1 MRTKKIWDISSNEN
15 SLLDYVSFMC
25 LRTNPKLST
34 NVKLVTNGNDIWL
47 DSYSATSELAE
58 SRYKSQKVSG
68 NGYYNNDLSR
78 FYKGL
83 DKSIP
88 YSVWQE
94 FDDTTVKT
102 TYNEQYETGYWC
114 GTEYINSLEF
124 DEELGIVAPLWI
136 DKKLPDYF
144 VVFKIEEPSYTNTK
158 KKENDTPIFNIDIR
172 EDILKKCTI
181 IKTFDLTENTRFGKY
196 LRRYANQ
203 ESFPEDPLK
212 VSLKK
217 GEESVYSGI
226 SISNGCFVGAPEY
239 NHTKY
244 FEEDQTITAFDD
256 YITRGFERNYLACA
270 NLLNIEFL
278 FDDNTSEDY
287 TMNRYFG
294 LYCNYIEDGITSIDF
309 NNFNKVSGLG
319 NEYSEQIN
327 ESTLFSKKPV
337 LIKNENGTSLQF
349 LYNSNGQDDMFPYAE
364 LVRDLDSVFCLKDKY
379 NNFHNITRTPQTGT
393 DPLTITLGEKETDV
407 MNFTGFVTNNEY
419 INAEKVKGGI
429 KSILTID
436 IKEYIPIH
444 IRFSFYMGSGD
455 PQNDIFL
462 GYVESEQGYQEVNGI
477 IIPDNTPCWYAANRF
492 YGDGTPNQIAYAFA
506 NSINIS
512 SPDYIEAFSY
522 KNKVVVMSKEKND
535 IYNSIYM
542 VMENMQPPYTVDPYI
557 VDIYGREVN
566 GYYYFKGGTSYSHLR
581 VSEKYIEH
589 FKEGDYLKTNTKK
602 GFGKITAITL
612 DPTSLKKGNNLH
624 TLTKNGELFYNI
636 TIDDDD
642 VAISKNSQVI
652 IYDEYTPTFG
662 RLSFFPVKDF
672 DVSTYENP
680 SIYGDLGEIENEYKK
695 IEKSIEEQEQE
706 EQENNDETNSNTLT
720 FTFTID
726 GTTIEIEIDYDDYLN
741 ILYNNDAQVTSLGDD
756 LYNVIFSLNLT
767 NDNFAST
774 THVTEKNDFK
784 FETLSSILF
793 GNKMDLTNEYDMFL
807 ENYSK
812 EYMLVS
818 KSVPYINKWV
828 YHENCLDVREKP
840 YRLNTSMAFGIN
852 SFSPNPYNIEP
863 KADDFNQ
870 EWEYIFDE
878 YPFEYETAQNSWS
891 YTDMSTMS
899 SYSSLPNGEN
909 IESLLRSTSI
919 NYFDI
924 LFVQDFMCDIPSN
937 NTGEQIL
944 YDHLDYKRKYSIF
957 EKGSPT
963 TNSETFFR
971 GVKLEIL
978 QKVNYNEKVNNNLNN
993 LVVDKNSDLNGY
1005 KFTVMMVPYTR
1016 NYEDE
1021 YDSKK
1026 IKVIRNDVFKFVVV
1040 LVYIAKKIN
1049 DAIGKIQQETNNSP
1063 STQSSLSYKKTTRYL
1078 MYEPDRNT
1086 AIPDNGT
1093 NQNITPFPN
1102 LTIFGNGSIQE
1113 IRVQTND
1120 PTKFDIY
1127 GENTNFLTDFDY
1139 NSEIQ
1144 TDISNPDISY
1154 YNHFVLLKNFE
1165 GWTNGLYSDSDV
1177 RVVQFKVE
1185 EIKSDSHLIAS
1196 RVINPDSRLNS
1207 LPFTLININGLV
1219 PTGIIND
1226 GKYLILNK
1234 NSSALAFELKKCSF
1248 GNVFYNINHFQ
1259 PQNVIYEQIDKN
1271 GNLYSSKNGEYT
1283 YALKI
1288 LQPELYA
1295 KYCFT
1300 KMSSDNQHIYYE
1312 TYPNNAIQ
1320 ISRQSGYYTP
1330 LFRDVLYFKDPFVDE
1345 LTLTPNSDKHKYL
1358 KNTRYC
1364 NTVFAWKYDD
1374 YKKFGIIKCL
1384 NFHRANDISNNVFD
1398 LTDSQKPLYPIQNK
1412 FSIGNRKINVFNSS
1426 WDPWYYTQTDSAIQE
1441 TEIHGTAG
1449 MVENKS
1455 FFGSKYL
1462 KVPDKL
1468 VFDTFKYELLDITQR
1483 QNTEILIEEKQ
1494 TTVSFG
1500 IDMEKRLLRHFKDVL
1515 TPLFE
1520 TYVDVTYSYGDKT
1533 TIDDDIELYIKKNI
1547 LPLYEIGE
1555 IEIYEKSTPKNIKTL
1570 CDFTLIEVSNEVK
1583 VKKGL
1588 TINTNASITQPSKN
1602 QFQKLIRKTLK
1613 SGYAYWFGL
1622 SVEINKK

>member
-68 NGYYNNDLSR
+68 NGYYNNDLSK

-102 TYNEQYETGYWC
+102 SYNEQYETGYWC
-114 GTEYINSLEF
+114 GAEYINSLEF
-124 DEELGIVAPLWI
+124 DEELGFVAPLWI

-144 VVFKIEEPSYTNTK
+144 VVFKIEEPSYTNIK
-158 KKENDTPIFNIDIR
+158 KYGNDNPILDLSVRN
-172 EDILKKCTI
+172 DILKKCVI

-196 LRRYANQ
+196 LRRYAKQ
-203 ESFPEDPLK
+203 ETFPEDPLK
-212 VSLKK
+212 VSLKN

-226 SISNGCFVGAPEY
+226 SIENGCFIGAPEY
-239 NHTKY
+239 NHAKY

-256 YITRGFERNYLACA
+256 YITRGFERNCLACA

-294 LYCNYIEDGITSIDF
+294 LYCNYIEDGDVALDF
-309 NNFNKVSGLG
+309 ANFSKVGRLG
-319 NEYSEQIN
+319 NEYSEHISTQ
-327 ESTLFSKKPV
+327 TLFSKKPV
-337 LIKNENGTSLQF
+337 LIKNEKGTSLQF
-349 LYNSNGQDDMFPYAE
+349 LYDSNGQDDMFPYAK
-364 LVRDLDSVFCLKDKY
+364 LVRDLDSVFCLKDKH

-393 DPLTITLGEKETDV
+393 DPLTITLCEKETDV

-419 INAEKVKGGI
+419 INAKKVKGGV

-436 IKEYIPIH
+436 VKERIPIH
-444 IRFSFYMGSGD
+444 TRFSFYMGSGD
-455 PQNDIFL
+455 PTSDTLL
-462 GYVESEQGYQEVNGI
+462 GYVESEHGYHEENGVMTQ
-477 IIPDNTPCWYAANRF
+477 DDTPCWYVANRF
-492 YGDGTPNQIAYAFA
+492 YGDGTPNQIAYALA

-512 SPDYIEAFSY
+512 SPDYIESFSY
-522 KNKVVVMSKEKND
+522 KSKVVVMSREKNP
-535 IYNSIYM
+535 IYNTIYV
-542 VMENMQPPYTVDPYI
+542 VMENMQPPYTVNPYI
-557 VDIYGREVN
+557 VDICGKEVN

-612 DPTSLKKGNNLH
+612 DPASLKKGNNLH
-624 TLTKNGELFYNI
+624 TLTKTGELFYNI

-642 VAISKNSQVI
+642 VSISKNSQVL
-652 IYDEYTPTFG
+652 IYDKFVPTFG

-672 DVSTYENP
+672 DVSTYEKP
-680 SIYGDLGEIENEYKK
+680 SIYGDLGEIEYEYK
-695 IEKSIEEQEQE
+695 IIEENSESQEDE
-706 EQENNDETNSNTLT
+706 ESQSPSEERDTKRITFSFPINGTDIET
-720 FTFTID
+720 
-726 GTTIEIEIDYDDYLN
+726 EIEFFKYLDV
-741 ILYNNDAQVTSLGDD
+741 LYNNDANVTSLGND
-756 LYNVIFSLNLT
+756 LYSVSFSLDVT
-767 NDNFAST
+767 NNNNT
-774 THVTEKNDFK
+774 NTLQVTGKNDFR

-818 KSVPYINKWV
+818 KTVPYINKWV
-828 YHENCLDVREKP
+828 YHENGLDVREKP

-870 EWEYIFDE
+870 EWEYIYDE
-878 YPFEYETAQNSWS
+878 YPFAYATSQNSWS
-891 YTDMSTMS
+891 YVDLATKSL
-899 SYSSLPNGEN
+899 YSNLPNGEN
-909 IESLLRSTSI
+909 IESLLRSTST

-924 LFVQDFMCDIPSN
+924 LFVQDFLCNIQDNIVDN
-937 NTGEQIL
+937 QKI
-944 YDHLDYKRKYSIF
+944 YDHFDYKRKYSIF
-957 EKGSPT
+957 EKGSAN

-978 QKVNYNEKVNNNLNN
+978 QKVNYDEKVNNNLNN
-993 LVVDKNSDLNGY
+993 IVVDKNGDLNGY
-1005 KFTVMMVPYTR
+1005 KFTVVMVPYVR
-1016 NYEDE
+1016 DYEDG
-1021 YDSKK
+1021 YNSKK

-1040 LVYIAKKIN
+1040 LVYFAKIIN
-1049 DAIGKIQQETNNSP
+1049 DAISKIK
-1063 STQSSLSYKKTTRYL
+1063 SLTGPNLRYEKTTRYL
-1078 MYEPDRNT
+1078 LYKPDENMKKT
-1086 AIPDNGT
+1086 ME
-1093 NQNITPFPN
+1093 
-1102 LTIFGNGSIQE
+1102 TINSVISVFGNGTIQE
-1113 IRVQTND
+1113 IKRNED
-1120 PTKFDIY
+1120 PALIAQYGECFDIY
-1127 GENTNFLTDFDY
+1127 GNDTNFLTDFDH
-1139 NSEIQ
+1139 NA
-1144 TDISNPDISY
+1144 SNVGYY
-1154 YNHFVLLKNFE
+1154 YNDMALLENFE
-1165 GWTNGLYSDSDV
+1165 GWTNGLYEAQDV
-1177 RVVQFKVE
+1177 RVTQYIVKK
-1185 EIKSDSHLIAS
+1185 IKSDNHLIAK
-1196 RVINPDSRLNS
+1196 RTTCTINSNNLP
-1207 LPFTLININGLV
+1207 PFTIVGVNYNPPISK
-1219 PTGIIND
+1219 IND

-1234 NSSALAFELKKCSF
+1234 NATAIAFELKKCSF

-1271 GNLYSSKNGEYT
+1271 GTLYSSENGEYT

-1288 LQPELYA
+1288 LQPELHA

-1345 LTLTPNSDKHKYL
+1345 LTKSPNSDKRKYL
-1358 KNTRYC
+1358 KTTRYC
-1364 NTVFAWKYDD
+1364 NTVFACD
-1374 YKKFGIIKCL
+1374 YNKFGIIKCL
-1384 NFHRANDISNNVFD
+1384 NFHRANDINNNVFD

-1412 FSIGNRKINVFNSS
+1412 FSIGNREVKVFNSN

-1449 MVENKS
+1449 MVENKA
-1455 FFGSKYL
+1455 FLGSKYL

-1468 VFDTFKYELLDITQR
+1468 VFDTFEYEFLDESKR
-1483 QNTEILIEEKQ
+1483 QNAEILISETQ
-1494 TTVSFG
+1494 TLATFDV
-1500 IDMEKRLLRHFKDVL
+1500 DMEKRLLRHFKDVL

-1533 TIDDDIELYIKKNI
+1533 TIDDDIELYIRKNI

-1555 IEIYEKSTPKNIKTL
+1555 ISIYEKSSPKNIKL
-1570 CDFTLIEVSNEVK
+1570 PCDFTPIELSNEVK

>member
-1 MRTKKIWDISSNEN
+1 MQNKKIWNISSNEN

-102 TYNEQYETGYWC
+102 SYNEQYETGYWC
-114 GTEYINSLEF
+114 GAEYINSLEF

-144 VVFKIEEPSYTNTK
+144 VVFKIEEPSYTNI
-158 KKENDTPIFNIDIR
+158 KENTNNTKIPDINIR
-172 EDILKKCTI
+172 EDVLKKCTI

-196 LRRYANQ
+196 LRRYAKQ
-203 ESFPEDPLK
+203 ETFPEDPLK
-212 VSLKK
+212 VSFKN

-226 SISNGCFVGAPEY
+226 SIKNGCFVKAPEY
-239 NHTKY
+239 NHSKY
-244 FEEDQTITAFDD
+244 FEEDQTIIAFDD
-256 YITRGFERNYLACA
+256 YITRGFERNCLVCA

-294 LYCNYIEDGITSIDF
+294 LYCNYIEDGVTALDF
-309 NNFNKVSGLG
+309 NNFSKVGGLG
-319 NEYSEQIN
+319 NEYSEFVNSQ
-327 ESTLFSKKPV
+327 TLFSKKPV
-337 LIKNENGTSLQF
+337 LIKNKKGTSLQF
-349 LYNSNGQDDMFPYAE
+349 LYNSNGQDDMFPYANIVSE
-364 LVRDLDSVFCLKDKY
+364 LDSVFCIKDKH
-379 NNFHNITRTPQTGT
+379 NNFHNITRNPKTGV
-393 DPLTITLGEKETDV
+393 DPLTITLCEKETDV
-407 MNFTGFVTNNEY
+407 MSFTGFVTNNEY
-419 INAEKVKGGI
+419 INAEKTKGGV

-436 IKEYIPIH
+436 IKEHIPIH
-444 IRFSFYMGSGD
+444 TRFSFYMGSGNPTSD
-455 PQNDIFL
+455 TPL
-462 GYVESEQGYQEVNGI
+462 GYVESEQGYHKENGVMIQVNS
-477 IIPDNTPCWYAANRF
+477 PCWYVSNKF
-492 YGDGTPNQIAYAFA
+492 YGNGTPNQIAYALA

-512 SPDYIEAFSY
+512 SPDYIESFSY
-522 KNKVVVMSKEKND
+522 KNKVVVMSREKNN
-535 IYNSIYM
+535 IYNSVYL
-542 VMENMQPPYTVDPYI
+542 VMENMQPPYTVNPYI
-557 VDIYGREVN
+557 VDICGKEVN
-566 GYYYFKGGTSYSHLR
+566 GYYYFKGGSSYSHLR

-642 VAISKNSQVI
+642 VSISKNSQVL
-652 IYDEYTPTFG
+652 IYDEFIPTFG

-680 SIYGDLGEIENEYKK
+680 SIYGDLGEIESEYKI
-695 IEKSIEEQEQE
+695 IEKDSKSQEDEESQSSSEEKDTSRITFSFPINGTNIE
-706 EQENNDETNSNTLT
+706 T
-720 FTFTID
+720 
-726 GTTIEIEIDYDDYLN
+726 EIEFYNHLDV
-741 ILYNNDAQVTSLGDD
+741 LYNNDARVSSLGND
-756 LYNVIFSLNLT
+756 LYEVGFSLDVT
-767 NDNFAST
+767 NNNFENT
-774 THVTEKNDFK
+774 MRVVGKNDFK

-818 KSVPYINKWV
+818 KTVPYINKWV
-828 YHENCLDVREKP
+828 YHENGLDVREKP

-878 YPFEYETAQNSWS
+878 YPFEYGTSQNSWS
-891 YTDMSTMS
+891 YVDLSTTS
-899 SYSSLPNGEN
+899 LYSSFPKGEN
-909 IESLLRSTSI
+909 IESLLKSTNT

-924 LFVQDFMCDIPSN
+924 LFVQDFICNAPDN
-937 NTGEQIL
+937 V

-957 EKGSPT
+957 EKGST
-963 TNSETFFR
+963 NTNSETFFR

-993 LVVDKNSDLNGY
+993 IVVDKNSNLNGY
-1005 KFTVMMVPYTR
+1005 KFTVVMVPYIR
-1016 NYEDE
+1016 DYEDG

-1026 IKVIRNDVFKFVVV
+1026 IKVIRNDIFKFVVV
-1040 LVYIAKKIN
+1040 LVYIAKQIK
-1049 DAIGKIQQETNNSP
+1049 DAIKKISKETNN
-1063 STQSSLSYKKTTRYL
+1063 TQEDLYKLAYKKTTRYL
-1078 MYEPDRNT
+1078 MYEPVKNT
-1086 AIPDNGT
+1086 AEENDN
-1093 NQNITPFPN
+1093 IVPYPN
-1102 LTIFGNGSIQE
+1102 LSVFGNGSIQQIITHGNE
-1113 IRVQTND
+1113 QNL
-1120 PTKFDIY
+1120 FDIY
-1127 GENTNFLTDFDY
+1127 GENTNFLTDFD
-1139 NSEIQ
+1139 NDLSKTNDSTNI
-1144 TDISNPDISY
+1144 NY
-1154 YNHFVLLKNFE
+1154 YNNFVLLENFN
-1165 GWTNGLYSDSDV
+1165 GWANGLYENSVV
-1177 RVVQFKVE
+1177 RVVQFKVM
-1185 EIKSDSHLIAS
+1185 EIKSDDYLIAE
-1196 RVINPDSRLNS
+1196 RVAPDSILVD
-1207 LPFTLININGLV
+1207 LPFTLINENGLI
-1219 PTGIIND
+1219 PTGDLND
-1226 GKYLILNK
+1226 NKYLILNK

-1259 PQNVIYEQIDKN
+1259 PQNVIYEHIDKN
-1271 GNLYSSKNGEYT
+1271 GTLYSSNNGEYT

-1288 LQPELYA
+1288 LQPELHA

-1300 KMSSDNQHIYYE
+1300 KMSSDNRHIYYK
-1312 TYPNNAIQ
+1312 TYPNKAIQ

-1330 LFRDVLYFKDPFVDE
+1330 LFKDVLYFKDPFVDE
-1345 LTLTPNSDKHKYL
+1345 ITTNLNSDKHKYL

-1364 NTVFAWKYDD
+1364 NTVFACD
-1374 YKKFGIIKCL
+1374 YKWKEKNKFGIIKCL
-1384 NFHRANDISNNVFD
+1384 NFHRANDINNNVFD

-1412 FSIGNRKINVFNSS
+1412 FGVGNREVNVFNSN

-1455 FFGSKYL
+1455 FLGSKYL

-1468 VFDTFKYELLDITQR
+1468 VFDTFKYEFLVESKR
-1483 QNTEILIEEKQ
+1483 QDAEILINETQ
-1494 TTVSFG
+1494 TL
-1500 IDMEKRLLRHFKDVL
+1500 IDFNVNVEKRLLRHFKNML
-1515 TPLFE
+1515 IPLFE

-1533 TIDDDIELYIKKNI
+1533 TIDDDIELYIKNNI
-1547 LPLYEIGE
+1547 LSLYEIGK
-1555 IEIYEKSTPKNIKTL
+1555 IEIYEKSTPKNTKTS
-1570 CDFTLIEVSNEVK
+1570 CDFTLIEENNETK
-1583 VKKGL
+1583 TKKGL
-1588 TINTNASITQPSKN
+1588 SKNTNVNITQPNSG

-1613 SGYAYWFGL
+1613 SGYAYWFGI
-1622 SVEINKK
+1622 SVEVVKK

>member
-68 NGYYNNDLSR
+68 NGYYNNDLSK

-102 TYNEQYETGYWC
+102 SYNEQYETGYWC
-114 GTEYINSLEF
+114 GAEYINSLEF

-144 VVFKIEEPSYTNTK
+144 VVFKIEEPSYTNIK
-158 KKENDTPIFNIDIR
+158 KYGNDNPILDLSVRN
-172 EDILKKCTI
+172 DILKKCVI

-196 LRRYANQ
+196 LRRYAKQ
-203 ESFPEDPLK
+203 ETFPADPLK
-212 VSLKK
+212 VSLKN

-226 SISNGCFVGAPEY
+226 SIENGCFIGAPEY
-239 NHTKY
+239 NHAKY

-256 YITRGFERNYLACA
+256 YITRGFERNCLACA

-278 FDDNTSEDY
+278 FDDSTSEDY

-294 LYCNYIEDGITSIDF
+294 LYCNYIEDGGIALDF
-309 NNFNKVSGLG
+309 ANFSKVGRLG
-319 NEYSEQIN
+319 NEYSEHISTQ
-327 ESTLFSKKPV
+327 TLFSKKPV
-337 LIKNENGTSLQF
+337 LIKNKKGTSLQF
-349 LYNSNGQDDMFPYAE
+349 LYDSNGQDDMFPYAS
-364 LVRDLDSVFCLKDKY
+364 LVAGLDSVFCIKDKY
-379 NNFHNITRTPQTGT
+379 NNFHNITRTPQSGT
-393 DPLTITLGEKETDV
+393 DPLTITLCEKETDV

-419 INAEKVKGGI
+419 INAEKVKGGV

-436 IKEYIPIH
+436 VKERVPIH
-444 IRFSFYMGSGD
+444 TRFSFYMGSGD
-455 PQNDIFL
+455 PTSDTLL
-462 GYVESEQGYQEVNGI
+462 GYVESEHGYHEENGVMI
-477 IIPDNTPCWYAANRF
+477 QDDTPCWYVANRF
-492 YGDGTPNQIAYAFA
+492 YGDGTPNQIAYALA

-512 SPDYIEAFSY
+512 SPDYIESFSY
-522 KNKVVVMSKEKND
+522 KSKVVVMSREKND
-535 IYNSIYM
+535 IYNSIYV

-557 VDIYGREVN
+557 VDICGKEDN
-566 GYYYFKGGTSYSHLR
+566 GYHYFKGGTSYSHLR
-581 VSEKYIEH
+581 ISEKYIDH

-612 DPTSLKKGNNLH
+612 DPTSLVKGNNLH

-642 VAISKNSQVI
+642 VSISKNSQVL
-652 IYDEYTPTFG
+652 IYDEFTPTFG

-680 SIYGDLGEIENEYKK
+680 SIYGDLGEIENEYKI
-695 IEKSIEEQEQE
+695 IEKNSEDQEEEQQSTSTER
-706 EQENNDETNSNTLT
+706 DTDRIT
-720 FTFTID
+720 FTFPIS
-726 GTTIEIEIDYDDYLN
+726 GTNIETEIEFFNYLSV
-741 ILYNNDAQVTSLGDD
+741 LYNNDAHVTSLGND
-756 LYNVIFSLNLT
+756 LYEVSFSLDVT
-767 NDNFAST
+767 NNNFGNSSQ
-774 THVTEKNDFK
+774 VTGKNDFK

-812 EYMLVS
+812 ELMLVS
-818 KSVPYINKWV
+818 KTVPYINKWV

-878 YPFEYETAQNSWS
+878 YPFDYETAQNSWS

-899 SYSSLPNGEN
+899 LYPSLPNGED
-909 IESLLRSTSI
+909 IESLLKSTST

-924 LFVQDFMCDIPSN
+924 LFVQDFVCNIPN
-937 NTGEQIL
+937 NIVNDQTIH
-944 YDHLDYKRKYSIF
+944 DHLDYKRKYSIF
-957 EKGSPT
+957 EKGSTT

-978 QKVNYNEKVNNNLNN
+978 QKVNYDEKVNNNLNN
-993 LVVDKNSDLNGY
+993 IVVDKNGDLNGY
-1005 KFTVMMVPYTR
+1005 KFTVVMVPYTR
-1016 NYEDE
+1016 NYENKE
-1021 YDSKK
+1021 YDSRK

-1040 LVYIAKKIN
+1040 LVYIAKRIN
-1049 DAIGKIQQETNNSP
+1049 DAISKIKQETINTPDNP
-1063 STQSSLSYKKTTRYL
+1063 YYLSYKKTTRYL

-1086 AIPDNGT
+1086 AIPEDNPSANT
-1093 NQNITPFPN
+1093 NIIAYPD
-1102 LTIFGNGSIQE
+1102 LSVFGNGSIQE
-1113 IRVQTND
+1113 IIRQSND
-1120 PTKFDIY
+1120 PTKFDVY
-1127 GENTNFLTDFDY
+1127 GKDTNFLTDFDHNA
-1139 NSEIQ
+1139 NS
-1144 TDISNPDISY
+1144 TDNY
-1154 YNHFVLLKNFE
+1154 YNNFVLLKDFV
-1165 GWTNGLYSDSDV
+1165 GWSNGLYENSDV
-1177 RVVQFKVE
+1177 RVVQFKVV
-1185 EIKSDSHLIAS
+1185 EIKSDNHLIAI
-1196 RVINPDSRLNS
+1196 RDDSYDSELNG
-1207 LPFTLININGLV
+1207 LPFTIIGINGNT
-1219 PTGIIND
+1219 PTGNISD

-1234 NSSALAFELKKCSF
+1234 KSSALAFELKKCSF

-1271 GNLYSSKNGEYT
+1271 GTFYSSENGEYT

-1345 LTLTPNSDKHKYL
+1345 LTKSPNSDKHKYL
-1358 KNTRYC
+1358 KTTRYC
-1364 NTVFAWKYDD
+1364 NTVFACD
-1374 YKKFGIIKCL
+1374 YNKFGIIKCL
-1384 NFHRANDISNNVFD
+1384 NFHRANDINNNVFD

-1412 FSIGNRKINVFNSS
+1412 FSIGNREVKVFNSS

-1455 FFGSKYL
+1455 FLGSKYL

-1468 VFDTFKYELLDITQR
+1468 VFDTFKYELVDPNKKQDA
-1483 QNTEILIEEKQ
+1483 EILISETQ
-1494 TTVSFG
+1494 TLATFDV
-1500 IDMEKRLLRHFKDVL
+1500 DMEKRLLRHFKDVL

-1533 TIDDDIELYIKKNI
+1533 TIDDDIELYIRKNI

-1555 IEIYEKSTPKNIKTL
+1555 ISIYEKSSPKNIKIP
-1570 CDFTLIEVSNEVK
+1570 CDFAPIELSNEVK
-1583 VKKGL
+1583 VKRGL
-1588 TINTNASITQPSKN
+1588 AINTNASITQPSKN
-1602 QFQKLIRKTLK
+1602 QFQKLIKKTLK

>member
-68 NGYYNNDLSR
+68 NGYYNNDLSK

-94 FDDTTVKT
+94 FDDITVKT
-102 TYNEQYETGYWC
+102 SYNEQYETGYWC
-114 GTEYINSLEF
+114 GAEYINSLEF

-158 KKENDTPIFNIDIR
+158 KKEKDTPVSNIDIR
-172 EDILKKCTI
+172 ENILKKCTI

-196 LRRYANQ
+196 LRRYAKQ
-203 ESFPEDPLK
+203 ETFPEDPLK
-212 VSLKK
+212 VSFIK
-217 GEESVYSGI
+217 GGESIYSGI
-226 SISNGCFVGAPEY
+226 SIENGCFINAPEY
-239 NHTKY
+239 NHSKY
-244 FEEDQTITAFDD
+244 FEEDQTINAFDD
-256 YITRGFERNYLACA
+256 YITRGFERNRLACA

-294 LYCNYIEDGITSIDF
+294 LYCNYIEDGVTSLDF
-309 NNFNKVSGLG
+309 NNFSKVGKLE
-319 NEYSEQIN
+319 NEYSELVNAQ
-327 ESTLFSKKPV
+327 TLFSKKPV
-337 LIKNENGTSLQF
+337 LIKNKKGTSLQF
-349 LYNSNGQDDMFPYAE
+349 LYDSNGQDDMFPYANI
-364 LVRDLDSVFCLKDKY
+364 VKNLDSVFCIKDRH
-379 NNFHNITRTPQTGT
+379 NNFHNITRKTKLGA
-393 DPLTITLGEKETDV
+393 DPLTITLCEKETDV

-419 INAEKVKGGI
+419 INAEKAKGGV

-436 IKEYIPIH
+436 VKEHIPIH
-444 IRFSFYMGSGD
+444 TRFSFYMGSGD
-455 PQNDIFL
+455 PTSDTLL
-462 GYVESEQGYQEVNGI
+462 GYVESEQGYYEENGVMFQ
-477 IIPDNTPCWYAANRF
+477 DNTPCWYVANKF
-492 YGDGTPNQIAYAFA
+492 YGDGTPNQIAYALA

-512 SPDYIEAFSY
+512 SPDYIESFSY
-522 KNKVVVMSKEKND
+522 KNKVVVMAREKNS
-535 IYNSIYM
+535 IYNSIYV
-542 VMENMQPPYTVDPYI
+542 VMENMQPPYTVNTYM
-557 VDIYGREVN
+557 VDICGKEVN

-581 VSEKYIEH
+581 VSEKYIKH

-624 TLTKNGELFYNI
+624 TLTKTGELFYNI

-642 VAISKNSQVI
+642 VSISKNSQVL
-652 IYDEYTPTFG
+652 IYDEFAPTFG

-672 DVSTYENP
+672 DVSTYDKP
-680 SIYGDLGEIENEYKK
+680 SIYGDLGEIEYEYK
-695 IEKSIEEQEQE
+695 IIEENSKNQEDE
-706 EQENNDETNSNTLT
+706 EEHEDEEMNTNKITFSFPINNTNVET
-720 FTFTID
+720 
-726 GTTIEIEIDYDDYLN
+726 EIEFYDYLN
-741 ILYNNDAQVTSLGDD
+741 VSYNEDANVTSLGND
-756 LYNVIFSLNLT
+756 LYSVSFSLDVT
-767 NDNFAST
+767 NNNTNTSQ
-774 THVTEKNDFK
+774 VNVKNDFR

-828 YHENCLDVREKP
+828 YHENGLDVREKP

-870 EWEYIFDE
+870 EWEYIYDE
-878 YPFEYETAQNSWS
+878 YPFVYDTSQNSWS
-891 YTDMSTMS
+891 YVDLATK
-899 SYSSLPNGEN
+899 SLYPNLPTGEN
-909 IESLLRSTSI
+909 IESLLKSTST

-924 LFVQDFMCDIPSN
+924 LFVQDFLCNIPN
-937 NTGEQIL
+937 NIVDNQKI

-957 EKGSPT
+957 EKGSAN

-978 QKVNYNEKVNNNLNN
+978 QKINYDEKVNNNLNN
-993 LVVDKNSDLNGY
+993 IVVNKNGDLNGY
-1005 KFTVMMVPYTR
+1005 KFTVVMVPYVKD
-1016 NYEDE
+1016 YENKE
-1021 YDSKK
+1021 YDSRK

-1040 LVYIAKKIN
+1040 LVYFAKIIN
-1049 DAIGKIQQETNNSP
+1049 DAISKIEKS
-1063 STQSSLSYKKTTRYL
+1063 STPPNIKYEKTTRYL
-1078 MYEPDRNT
+1078 LYKPDENMEK
-1086 AIPDNGT
+1086 IMG
-1093 NQNITPFPN
+1093 NIN
-1102 LTIFGNGSIQE
+1102 VFGNGTIQE
-1113 IRVQTND
+1113 IEQIIDSALIAQYGECFN
-1120 PTKFDIY
+1120 IY
-1127 GENTNFLTDFDY
+1127 GNDTNFLTDFDY
-1139 NSEIQ
+1139 NTNNNS
-1144 TDISNPDISY
+1144 SY
-1154 YNHFVLLKNFE
+1154 YNDMVLLENFE
-1165 GWTNGLYSDSDV
+1165 GWVNGLYNVHDV
-1177 RVVQFKVE
+1177 RVTQYSVK
-1185 EIKSDSHLIAS
+1185 EIKSDNHLIATRTTFS
-1196 RVINPDSRLNS
+1196 INDYANFPT
-1207 LPFTLININGLV
+1207 FTIVGVNDNPPISK
-1219 PTGIIND
+1219 IND

-1234 NSSALAFELKKCSF
+1234 NASALSHELKKCSF

-1271 GNLYSSKNGEYT
+1271 GTFYSSDNGEYT

-1288 LQPELYA
+1288 LQPELHA

-1345 LTLTPNSDKHKYL
+1345 ITLNSNSDKRKYL

-1364 NTVFAWKYDD
+1364 NTVFACD
-1374 YKKFGIIKCL
+1374 YKWKEKLKFGIIKCL
-1384 NFHRANDISNNVFD
+1384 NFHRANDINNNVFN

-1412 FSIGNRKINVFNSS
+1412 FSIGNREVNVFNSN

-1441 TEIHGTAG
+1441 TEIHGTVG

-1455 FFGSKYL
+1455 FLGSKYL

-1468 VFDTFKYELLDITQR
+1468 VFNTFEYELLDESKK
-1483 QNTEILIEEKQ
+1483 QNAEILISETQ
-1494 TTVSFG
+1494 TLATFNV
-1500 IDMEKRLLRHFKDVL
+1500 DMEKRLLRHFKNVL

-1533 TIDDDIELYIKKNI
+1533 TIDDDIELYIKRNI

-1555 IEIYEKSTPKNIKTL
+1555 IEIYEKSTPKNAKTP
-1570 CDFTLIEVSNEVK
+1570 CCNFTPIEVSNEEK
-1583 VKKGL
+1583 IKKGL
-1588 TINTNASITQPSKN
+1588 VINTNASITQPSDN
-1602 QFQKLIRKTLK
+1602 QFKKLIRKTLK

-1622 SVEINKK
+1622 SVEIRKK

>member
-102 TYNEQYETGYWC
+102 SYNEQYETGYWC
-114 GTEYINSLEF
+114 GAEYINSLEF

-144 VVFKIEEPSYTNTK
+144 VVFKIEEPSYTNIK
-158 KKENDTPIFNIDIR
+158 KYGNDNPILDLSVRN
-172 EDILKKCTI
+172 DILKKCVI

-196 LRRYANQ
+196 LRRYAKQ
-203 ESFPEDPLK
+203 ETFPEDPLK
-212 VSLKK
+212 VSLKN

-226 SISNGCFVGAPEY
+226 SIENGCFIGAPEY
-239 NHTKY
+239 NHAKY
-244 FEEDQTITAFDD
+244 FEEDQTITTFDD
-256 YITRGFERNYLACA
+256 YITRGFERNCLACA

-294 LYCNYIEDGITSIDF
+294 LYCNYIEDGGIALDF
-309 NNFNKVSGLG
+309 ANFSKVGRLG
-319 NEYSEQIN
+319 NEYSEHISTQ
-327 ESTLFSKKPV
+327 TLFSKKPV
-337 LIKNENGTSLQF
+337 LIKNEKGTSLQF
-349 LYNSNGQDDMFPYAE
+349 LYDSNGQDDMFPYAE
-364 LVRDLDSVFCLKDKY
+364 LVRDLDSVFCIKDKY
-379 NNFHNITRTPQTGT
+379 NNFHNITRTPKLGT
-393 DPLTITLGEKETDV
+393 DPLTITLCEKETDV

-419 INAEKVKGGI
+419 INAEKIKGGV

-436 IKEYIPIH
+436 VKERIPIH
-444 IRFSFYMGSGD
+444 TRFSFYMGSGD
-455 PQNDIFL
+455 PTSDTLL
-462 GYVESEQGYQEVNGI
+462 GYVESEHGYHEENGVMI
-477 IIPDNTPCWYAANRF
+477 QDDTPCWYVANRF
-492 YGDGTPNQIAYAFA
+492 YGDGTPNQIAYALA

-512 SPDYIEAFSY
+512 SPDYIESFSY
-522 KNKVVVMSKEKND
+522 KSKVVVMSREKNP
-535 IYNSIYM
+535 IYNSIYV

-557 VDIYGREVN
+557 VDICGKEVN
-566 GYYYFKGGTSYSHLR
+566 GYHYFKGGTSYSHLR
-581 VSEKYIEH
+581 ISEKYIDH

-612 DPTSLKKGNNLH
+612 DPTSLIRGNNLH

-642 VAISKNSQVI
+642 VSISKNSQVL
-652 IYDEYTPTFG
+652 IYDEFTPTFG

-680 SIYGDLGEIENEYKK
+680 SIYGDLGEIENEYKI
-695 IEKSIEEQEQE
+695 IEKSSEDQEEEQQSTSTER
-706 EQENNDETNSNTLT
+706 DTDRIT
-720 FTFTID
+720 FTFPIS
-726 GTTIEIEIDYDDYLN
+726 GTNIETEIEFFDYLSV
-741 ILYNNDAQVTSLGDD
+741 LYNNDAHVISLGNDLYEVSFSLDVTNNNFGNSSQVTG
-756 LYNVIFSLNLT
+756 
-767 NDNFAST
+767 
-774 THVTEKNDFK
+774 KNDFK

-812 EYMLVS
+812 ELMLVS
-818 KSVPYINKWV
+818 KTVPYINKWV

-878 YPFEYETAQNSWS
+878 YPFDYETAQNSWS

-899 SYSSLPNGEN
+899 PYPSLPNGED
-909 IESLLRSTSI
+909 IESLLKSTGT

-924 LFVQDFMCDIPSN
+924 LFVQDFVCNIPN
-937 NTGEQIL
+937 NIVNEQIL

-957 EKGSPT
+957 EKGSTT

-978 QKVNYNEKVNNNLNN
+978 QKANYDEKVNNNLNN
-993 LVVDKNSDLNGY
+993 IAVDKNFDLNGY
-1005 KFTVMMVPYTR
+1005 KFTVVMVPYTR
-1016 NYEDE
+1016 DYENKE
-1021 YDSKK
+1021 YDSRK
-1026 IKVIRNDVFKFVVV
+1026 IKVIRNDIFKFVVV
-1040 LVYIAKKIN
+1040 LVYIAKRIN
-1049 DAIGKIQQETNNSP
+1049 DAISKIKQETINTPENP
-1063 STQSSLSYKKTTRYL
+1063 YYLSYKKTTRYL

-1086 AIPDNGT
+1086 AIPEDNPSANT
-1093 NQNITPFPN
+1093 NIIAYSD
-1102 LTIFGNGSIQE
+1102 LSVFGNGSIQE
-1113 IRVQTND
+1113 IIRQSED
-1120 PTKFDIY
+1120 PTKFNVY
-1127 GENTNFLTDFDY
+1127 GKDTNFLTDFDHNA
-1139 NSEIQ
+1139 NS
-1144 TDISNPDISY
+1144 TNNY
-1154 YNHFVLLKNFE
+1154 YNNFVLLKDFG
-1165 GWTNGLYSDSDV
+1165 GWSNGLYENSDV
-1177 RVVQFKVE
+1177 RVVQFKVV
-1185 EIKSDSHLIAS
+1185 EIKSDNHLVAI
-1196 RVINPDSRLNS
+1196 RDDSYDSELNG
-1207 LPFTLININGLV
+1207 LPFTIIGINGNT
-1219 PTGIIND
+1219 PTGIISD

-1234 NSSALAFELKKCSF
+1234 KSSALAFELKKCSF

-1271 GNLYSSKNGEYT
+1271 GTLYSSENGEYT

-1345 LTLTPNSDKHKYL
+1345 LTKSPNSDKRKYL
-1358 KNTRYC
+1358 KTTRYC
-1364 NTVFAWKYDD
+1364 NTVFACD
-1374 YKKFGIIKCL
+1374 YNKFGIIKCL
-1384 NFHRANDISNNVFD
+1384 NFHRANDINNNVFD

-1412 FSIGNRKINVFNSS
+1412 FSIGNREVKVFNSN

-1449 MVENKS
+1449 MVENKA
-1455 FFGSKYL
+1455 FLGSKYL

-1468 VFDTFKYELLDITQR
+1468 VFDTFEYEFLNESKR
-1483 QNTEILIEEKQ
+1483 QNAEILISETQ
-1494 TTVSFG
+1494 TLATFDV
-1500 IDMEKRLLRHFKDVL
+1500 DMEKRLLRHFKDVL

-1533 TIDDDIELYIKKNI
+1533 TIDDDIELYIRKNI

-1555 IEIYEKSTPKNIKTL
+1555 ISIYEKSSPKNIKL
-1570 CDFTLIEVSNEVK
+1570 PCDFTPIELSNEVK